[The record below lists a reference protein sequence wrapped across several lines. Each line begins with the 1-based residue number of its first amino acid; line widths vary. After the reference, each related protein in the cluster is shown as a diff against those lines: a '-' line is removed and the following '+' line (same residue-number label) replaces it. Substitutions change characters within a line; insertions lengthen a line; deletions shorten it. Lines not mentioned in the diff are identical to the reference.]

1 MRDRT
6 LPGRAPS
13 VISRPRR
20 GILLGLLLAALG
32 LVPAAGQ
39 ASVLR
44 LTWWTDVGF
53 PTPFAFST
61 LGPAGVVRLS
71 LLYDTL
77 TWKDQAGLIPWLARA
92 WRTGPDGLAYV
103 FTLESPVAWHDGRS
117 LTAHDVRFSFEYYR
131 QHPFR
136 WVDLSVVRR
145 VEVRDR
151 QTAVVHLTQPF
162 APFLENVAGVV
173 PIVPQHV
180 WGGIARPEQEQ
191 HLQVAV
197 GSGPY
202 RLADYRPESGAY
214 RFAAFDAY
222 FRGRPRPDEIHYT
235 VTPTERQVLA
245 VQTGQV
251 DAAMA
256 TTYDVARAFAGH
268 PYLRVLET
276 EPLSIARL
284 LFNLEQAPT
293 SARPFRQAVAYALDR
308 RRLAETITR
317 GPAPAGS
324 AGVIP
329 PGDPWYSERV
339 RAYPYDPARA
349 RVLLQ
354 EAGYADRNGDG
365 WLEDRDGGR
374 LQVELVSTAA
384 RDVELIQQMLKEVG
398 IDVRIRTV
406 DAATRAQLG
415 SEGRFQMLLA
425 THVGSGGDPDYLRT
439 WFVGEDANQFARG
452 SRMRSPEYQR
462 LARLQLR
469 ALDREAR
476 RRLIERMQIMLSEE
490 LPTLPLYYRRF
501 FWIYDSRKFAPLPT
515 RGGLMNGLPL
525 IENKLAFLPR

>member
-1 MRDRT
+1 
-6 LPGRAPS
+6 
-13 VISRPRR
+13 
-20 GILLGLLLAALG
+20 
-32 LVPAAGQ
+32 
-39 ASVLR
+39 
-44 LTWWTDVGF
+44 
-53 PTPFAFST
+53 
-61 LGPAGVVRLS
+61 
-71 LLYDTL
+71 
-77 TWKDQAGLIPWLARA
+77 
-92 WRTGPDGLAYV
+92 
-103 FTLESPVAWHDGRS
+103 
-117 LTAHDVRFSFEYYR
+117 
-131 QHPFR
+131 
-136 WVDLSVVRR
+136 
-145 VEVRDR
+145 
-151 QTAVVHLTQPF
+151 
-162 APFLENVAGVV
+162 
-173 PIVPQHV
+173 
-180 WGGIARPEQEQ
+180 
-191 HLQVAV
+191 
-197 GSGPY
+197 
-202 RLADYRPESGAY
+202 
-214 RFAAFDAY
+214 
-222 FRGRPRPDEIHYT
+222 
-235 VTPTERQVLA
+235 
-245 VQTGQV
+245 
-251 DAAMA
+251 
-256 TTYDVARAFAGH
+256 
-268 PYLRVLET
+268 
-276 EPLSIARL
+276 
-284 LFNLEQAPT
+284 
-293 SARPFRQAVAYALDR
+293 
-308 RRLAETITR
+308 
-317 GPAPAGS
+317 
-324 AGVIP
+324 GVIP